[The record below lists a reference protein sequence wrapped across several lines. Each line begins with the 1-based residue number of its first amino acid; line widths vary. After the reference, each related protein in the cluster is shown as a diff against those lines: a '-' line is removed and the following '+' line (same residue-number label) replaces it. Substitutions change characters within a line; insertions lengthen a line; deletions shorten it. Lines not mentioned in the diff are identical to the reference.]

1 MGIHPPPRYPRV
13 GTPVRTRPPLKFLER
28 VGSGLI
34 RAVPVRRSGTG
45 AAPAPADAVHVL
57 NERERAELRRIE
69 RNAVVRAILVGVLSA
84 LVCAF
89 AEIAAHPL
97 LGPEEVPASAE
108 QLLWFWGVF
117 GVAMALVAAAEIV
130 FLYWSS
136 LDAVRELAH
145 AAGLRLHGDEQ
156 HDTAVAL
163 ARAALELP
171 TPLDP
176 SFGVDPQQ
184 EASRVQLLFASLAYK
199 AKVAISNFVFRA
211 VVRRALGRAATRYL
225 LAFTAIPVN
234 AAWNGIVAWLVIREA
249 RIRVL
254 GPSAAEEMLAVVLAA
269 NPEPSAA
276 CRAVLH
282 KSVGAAVVRKR
293 DMHPNLVGMMRLLRT
308 HLGPPEA
315 GTVLDRPDRFLAAL
329 AALQVEEQKT
339 VVRCLTIATV
349 LDGRLAGAERRLLR
363 EARAAAGLDD
373 DLGPARALRRDF
385 TSGEAIPA
393 EAVLATA

>member
-1 MGIHPPPRYPRV
+1 MAK
-13 GTPVRTRPPLKFLER
+13 PPLKFLER
-28 VGSGLI
+28 VG
-34 RAVPVRRSGTG
+34 ANVVRG
-45 AAPAPADAVHVL
+45 ASARPASEGGDAVHVL
-57 NERERAELRRIE
+57 NERERAELLRIE
-69 RNAVVRAILVGVLSA
+69 RVAVIRAGLAGVLAA
-84 LVCAF
+84 LVCAA

-97 LGPEEVPASAE
+97 LGPEEVPASSE
-108 QLLWFWGVF
+108 QLFRFWGVF
-117 GVAMALVAAAEIV
+117 GAAMALVSATEIA

-136 LDAVRELAH
+136 LAAVRELAH
-145 AAGLRLHGDEQ
+145 AAGLLLHGDES

-176 SFGVDPQQ
+176 SFGVNPQR

-199 AKVAISNFVFRA
+199 AKVAVSNFVFKA

-234 AAWNGIVAWLVIREA
+234 AAWNAIVAWLVIREA

-276 CRAVLH
+276 CKAVLH

-293 DMHPNLVGMMRLLRT
+293 DMHPNLVGMMRLLRL

-315 GTVLDRPDRFLAAL
+315 GTVLDRPDRFLTAL
-329 AALQVEEQKT
+329 AGLPPEEQKT

-349 LDGRLAGAERRLLR
+349 LDGRLARAERRLLR

-373 DLGPARALRRDF
+373 SLSAARALRRDF